1 MSLVSEL
8 RADAFSARA
17 LPALS
22 SGLVSGVYILIYVIV
37 ASLVLG
43 SALLWGDLM
52 LMSIPV
58 PLVGGLLVFIGL
70 VLLDD
75 WLMRSFGVLPWTEYA
90 IVLLMFVTIVG
101 FGFLEGVGIGMMVT
115 TAFFAVRLS
124 RVELIEARFTARD
137 RHSNKIRPRHG
148 RGAAERL
155 AASDDGPGV
164 GIRFHGCAAVPV
176 WSG

>member
-1 MSLVSEL
+1 MRVFGRDLELLMLRVMSLVSEL

-17 LPALS
+17 FPALS

-37 ASLVLG
+37 ASFVLG

-58 PLVGGLLVFIGL
+58 PLVGGLLVFI
-70 VLLDD
+70 
-75 WLMRSFGVLPWTEYA
+75 
-90 IVLLMFVTIVG
+90 
-101 FGFLEGVGIGMMVT
+101 
-115 TAFFAVRLS
+115 

>member
-1 MSLVSEL
+1 MRVFGRDLELLMLRVMSLVPEL

-17 LPALS
+17 FPVLS

-58 PLVGGLLVFIGL
+58 PLVGGLLVFI
-70 VLLDD
+70 
-75 WLMRSFGVLPWTEYA
+75 
-90 IVLLMFVTIVG
+90 
-101 FGFLEGVGIGMMVT
+101 
-115 TAFFAVRLS
+115 

-155 AASDDGPGV
+155 AASDDGPGI